1 MIRKLSGF
9 SLIEVAMVL
18 CIIGI
23 LSGIGIPALN
33 NFLKFQKIRK
43 TEDHMEQIFQSL
55 TSYVL
60 VNKRLPCPSK
70 PGVSASENGI
80 SESNCL
86 FSETFIGLVPYR
98 TLGIP
103 EKTAKDSYHNWITFA
118 VNPSLTDSAI
128 KSVNASYDSDSPNT
142 VFCEV
147 EKGHIDL
154 KVTNSE
160 KQSVLDPESSND
172 LIAVLLISHGTSGG
186 GSFKSNGD
194 RKETTSPDKTINAD
208 ATPNFVDRRLSLAKE
223 NFFDDTVK
231 WITRDNLMALY
242 GKQPCKRR

>member
-33 NFLKFQKIRK
+33 NFLKYQKTRK
-43 TEDHMEQIFQSL
+43 TEDHLEQIFHSL
-55 TSYVL
+55 ASYVL
-60 VNKRLPCPSK
+60 TNKRLPCPAK
-70 PGVSASENGI
+70 PGEPAPENGI

-103 EKTAKDSYHNWITFA
+103 EKIAKDSYHNWITYA
-118 VNPSLTDSAI
+118 VNPSLTNSAI
-128 KSVNASYDSDSPNT
+128 KSLNASHDSDSPNT

-147 EKGHIDL
+147 EKSHIDL
-154 KVTNSE
+154 KVTNAE
-160 KQSVLDPESSND
+160 KQPVLDPEASND
-172 LIAVLLISHGTSGG
+172 LIAVVLISHGANGG
-186 GSFKSNGD
+186 GSFNLNGE
-194 RKETTSPDKTINAD
+194 RKEATSPDKAINANASPD
-208 ATPNFVDRRLSLAKE
+208 FIDRGFSLAKE
-223 NFFDDTVK
+223 DFFDDTVK